1 MKRHIVLVGLPGSG
15 KTTVGRIVA
24 EQLGAAFVDVDNII
38 VRKMQMPIVRI
49 FAEHGESKFREMERE
64 AMVSTLEG
72 PPSVI
77 SPGGGW
83 AAQEGQLEL
92 VKPTC
97 LTIYLRLMAMT
108 AAKRISG
115 EGSRPLLVG
124 EDPVEKMRTLLKERE
139 PYYHQ
144 AECEVKCDIQSPEQ
158 IAAQVIALARERGG
172 W

>member
-24 EQLGAAFVDVDNII
+24 EKLGAAFVDVDNII

-49 FAEHGESKFREMERE
+49 FAEHGEAKFREIERE
-64 AMVSTLEG
+64 AMASTLEG

-77 SPGGGW
+77 APGGGW
-83 AAQEGQLEL
+83 AAQEGQLAL
-92 VKPTC
+92 ARPTC

-108 AAKRISG
+108 AARRISG

-124 EDPVEKMRTLLKERE
+124 EDPVDKMRTLLKERE
-139 PYYHQ
+139 PFYNQ
-144 AECEVKCDIQSPEQ
+144 AECEVKCELHSPEQ
-158 IAAQVIALARERGG
+158 IAAQVLALARERGG

>member
-1 MKRHIVLVGLPGSG
+1 MKRHILLVGLPGSG

-24 EQLGAAFVDVDNII
+24 EQLGAAFVDIDNII

-49 FAEHGESKFREMERE
+49 FAEFGESKFREVEHE
-64 AMVSTLEG
+64 AMVTTLEE

-83 AAQEGQLEL
+83 AAQGGQLEL
-92 VKPTC
+92 ARPTC

-124 EDPVEKMRTLLKERE
+124 EDPVEKMRTLLKDRE
-139 PYYHQ
+139 PFYQQ

>member
-1 MKRHIVLVGLPGSG
+1 MKRHILLVGLPGSG

-24 EQLGAAFVDVDNII
+24 EQLGAAFVDIDNTI

-49 FAEHGESKFREMERE
+49 FAEFGESKFREVEHE
-64 AMVSTLEG
+64 TMVTTLEG

-83 AAQEGQLEL
+83 SAQGGQLEL
-92 VKPTC
+92 ARPTC

-124 EDPVEKMRTLLKERE
+124 EDPVEKMRTLLKDRE
-139 PYYHQ
+139 PFYQQ

>member
-24 EQLGAAFVDVDNII
+24 EKLGAAFVDVDNII
-38 VRKMQMPIVRI
+38 VRKMQMPIAQI
-49 FAEHGESKFREMERE
+49 FAQHGEAKFREIERE
-64 AMVSTLEG
+64 AMATTLEG

-83 AAQEGQLEL
+83 AAQEGQLA
-92 VKPTC
+92 VAQPTC
-97 LTIYLRLMAMT
+97 LTVYLRLMATT

-124 EDPVEKMRTLLKERE
+124 EDPVDKMRTLLKERE
-139 PYYHQ
+139 PFYLK

-158 IAAQVIALARERGG
+158 IAAQVLALARGRGG

>member
-1 MKRHIVLVGLPGSG
+1 MKRHILLVGLPGSG

-24 EQLGAAFVDVDNII
+24 EQLGAAFVDIDNII

-49 FAEHGESKFREMERE
+49 FAEFGESKFREVEHE
-64 AMVSTLEG
+64 AMVTTLEG

-83 AAQEGQLEL
+83 AAQGGQLEL
-92 VKPTC
+92 ARPTC

-124 EDPVEKMRTLLKERE
+124 EDPVEKMRTLLKDRE
-139 PYYHQ
+139 PFYQQ